1 MSARELPYREAIREA
16 IQIEMQRD
24 PDVFIMGEDIGSY
37 GGIYK
42 VTKGLYEG

>member
-1 MSARELPYREAIREA
+1 MDGDHTMSARELPYREAIREA

-37 GGIYK
+37 GAS
-42 VTKGLYEG
+42 TR